1 MRNMAVLHSPAFS
14 YPLPVLVRVLSNLLI
29 FKGKILYYNKYM
41 EFTESKTIKQNTKMK
56 KRILG
61 AALLVAIAVAAGWNY
76 NQSRN
81 EAPLSDLALANAE
94 ALAQGET
101 DWGNCTYY
109 GCIVDF
115 SSTCNVYSS
124 IWGNLIK
131 VCPNMRG

>member
-1 MRNMAVLHSPAFS
+1 
-14 YPLPVLVRVLSNLLI
+14 
-29 FKGKILYYNKYM
+29 
-41 EFTESKTIKQNTKMK
+41 MK
-56 KRILG
+56 KRIFG

-76 NQSRN
+76 NQSIN
-81 EAPLSDLALANAE
+81 EVPLSDLALDNAE

>member
-1 MRNMAVLHSPAFS
+1 MMQVQ
-14 YPLPVLVRVLSNLLI
+14 YIIWLSCC
-29 FKGKILYYNKYM
+29 FKRMNKDR

-81 EAPLSDLALANAE
+81 EVPLSDLALANAE

-101 DWGNCTYY
+101 DWG
-109 GCIVDF
+109 IV
-115 SSTCNVYSS
+115 
-124 IWGNLIK
+124 LIM
-131 VCPNMRG
+131 VVLLILVVPVMYIHPFGEI

>member
-1 MRNMAVLHSPAFS
+1 
-14 YPLPVLVRVLSNLLI
+14 
-29 FKGKILYYNKYM
+29 
-41 EFTESKTIKQNTKMK
+41 MK

-81 EAPLSDLALANAE
+81 EVPLSDLALANAE

-101 DWGNCTYY
+101 DWGNCTY
-109 GCIVDF
+109 F